1 MKEKVNESEG
11 KIKDQHKNH
20 FYLFS
25 FFLPVPRV
33 FNSFAF
39 LRPTKLMA
47 KICENI
53 DLVASPS
60 FNFFSYFFC
69 LFINQISV
77 YIYKYFVVIII
88 VESTWVWRA
97 KVPELSTPHLPP
109 LPRTEEQIRKRC
121 VRK

>member
-25 FFLPVPRV
+25 SFVLPVPRV

-47 KICENI
+47 K
-53 DLVASPS
+53 
-60 FNFFSYFFC
+60 F
-69 LFINQISV
+69 
-77 YIYKYFVVIII
+77 
-88 VESTWVWRA
+88 A
-97 KVPELSTPHLPP
+97 KTAIL
-109 LPRTEEQIRKRC
+109 
-121 VRK
+121 